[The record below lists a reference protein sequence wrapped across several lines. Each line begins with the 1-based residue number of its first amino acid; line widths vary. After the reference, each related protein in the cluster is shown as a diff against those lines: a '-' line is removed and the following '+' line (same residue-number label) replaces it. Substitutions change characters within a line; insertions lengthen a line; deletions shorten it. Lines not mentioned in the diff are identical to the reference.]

1 MAQKIPLDIV
11 SGFLGAG
18 KTTLILKMLK
28 ERKGNEKIFILENE
42 YGKVGIDGVLLSSN
56 KAEIKEIY
64 SGCICCS
71 LKGEFT
77 QVLKQTISNIKPGRI
92 LIEPTG
98 IGKLSEVLKIVQQP
112 CFHETIVID
121 HVITVVDVHEV
132 HNYLKN
138 FGEFY
143 KDQIYHAKI
152 IVLSKTQG
160 IPNQK
165 IQEIVNLIREH
176 NSSAKIVTSPWDQ
189 LDIQEI
195 LQEEKPC
202 EEPIKNETAISP
214 KKLSYTKKQAIS
226 SQTCNHHH
234 PGAADILDNVSWK
247 GLRVF
252 SISSLNAVLSAIS
265 TGQYGQILRAKGIV
279 AGKKDWFHFEYV
291 NGKWQCN
298 TTEPLKLGRAVF
310 IGKNLLSEKLLE
322 LVEGPPNAESC

>member
-1 MAQKIPLDIV
+1 MGQKIPLDIV

-42 YGKVGIDGVLLSSN
+42 YGKAGIDGILLSSN
-56 KAEIKEIY
+56 NAEIKEIY

-77 QVLKQTISNIKPGRI
+77 QVLKHAISSIKPDRI

-98 IGKLSEVLKIVQQP
+98 IGKLSEILQIVQQP

-132 HNYLKN
+132 HNYLRN

-152 IVLSKTQG
+152 IVLSKTQE
-160 IPNQK
+160 ISYPN

-176 NSSAKIVTSPWDQ
+176 NSSAKVVTSSWDQ
-189 LDIQEI
+189 LAIQEI
-195 LQEEKPC
+195 LQAENPEI
-202 EEPIKNETAISP
+202 IKNETAISP
-214 KKLSYTKKQAIS
+214 KKLSYTRKQPVSVRI
-226 SQTCNHHH
+226 CNHHS
-234 PGAADILDNVSWK
+234 GAADIFDNVSWK

-265 TGQYGQILRAKGIV
+265 TGQYGKILRAKGIV
-279 AGKKDWFHFEYV
+279 AGKNDWIHFEYV
-291 NGKWQCN
+291 NGQWKCN
-298 TTEPLKLGRAVF
+298 TTKPLKLGRAVF
-310 IGKNLLSEKLLE
+310 IGQNLLSEKLLE
-322 LVEGPPNAESC
+322 LVEGSLNAESC

>member
-1 MAQKIPLDIV
+1 MGHKIPLDII

-42 YGKVGIDGVLLSSN
+42 YGKAGIDGSLLSGN

-77 QVLKQTISNIKPGRI
+77 QVLKQAISSINPGRI

-98 IGKLSEVLKIVQQP
+98 IGKLSEILQIVQQP
-112 CFHETIVID
+112 CFHETIVTD

-152 IVLSKTQG
+152 IVLSKTQE
-160 IPNQK
+160 IPYPK
-165 IQEIVNLIREH
+165 IQEIVTLIREH
-176 NSSAKIVTSPWDQ
+176 NSTAKIVTSPWDQ

-195 LQEEKPC
+195 LQEDKPY
-202 EEPIKNETAISP
+202 EELSKNEDVISP
-214 KKLSYTKKQAIS
+214 KKLSYTKKQPAS
-226 SQTCNHHH
+226 SRTCNHHS
-234 PGAADILDNVSWK
+234 GTDIFDNVSWK

-252 SISSLNAVLSAIS
+252 SISSLNAVLSAVS
-265 TGQYGQILRAKGIV
+265 TGQYGKILRAKGIV
-279 AGKKDWFHFEYV
+279 AGKKDWIHFEYV
-291 NGKWQCN
+291 NGQWKCN
-298 TTEPLKLGRAVF
+298 TTEPVKLGRAVF
-310 IGKNLLSEKLLE
+310 IGQNLLSEKLLE
-322 LVEGPPNAESC
+322 LVEGANAESC

>member
-1 MAQKIPLDIV
+1 MGHKIPLDIV

-28 ERKGNEKIFILENE
+28 EHKGNEKIFILENE
-42 YGKVGIDGVLLSSN
+42 YGKAGIDGSLLSGN

-77 QVLKQTISNIKPGRI
+77 QVLKQAISSIKPGRI

-98 IGKLSEVLKIVQQP
+98 IGKLSEILQIVQQP
-112 CFHETIVID
+112 CFHGTIVTD

-152 IVLSKTQG
+152 IVLSKTQE
-160 IPNQK
+160 IPYPK

-176 NSSAKIVTSPWDQ
+176 NSTAKIVTSPWDQ

-195 LQEEKPC
+195 LQEDKPY
-202 EEPIKNETAISP
+202 EELSKNEDVISP
-214 KKLSYTKKQAIS
+214 KKLNYTRKQPAS
-226 SQTCNHHH
+226 SRTCHHH
-234 PGAADILDNVSWK
+234 SGADIFDNVSWK

-252 SISSLNAVLSAIS
+252 SISSLNAVLSAVS
-265 TGQYGQILRAKGIV
+265 TGQYGKILRAKGIV
-279 AGKKDWFHFEYV
+279 AGKKEWIHFEYV
-291 NGKWQCN
+291 NGQWKCS
-298 TTEPLKLGRAVF
+298 TTEPLKLGQAVF
-310 IGKNLLSEKLLE
+310 IGQNLLSEKLLE
-322 LVEGPPNAESC
+322 LVEGANAKSC

>member
-1 MAQKIPLDIV
+1 MEQRIPLDIV

-28 ERKGNEKIFILENE
+28 ERKGDEKIFILENE
-42 YGKVGIDGVLLSSN
+42 YGKAGIDGILLSGN
-56 KAEIKEIY
+56 NAEIKEIY

-77 QVLKQTISNIKPGRI
+77 QVLKQVISNIKPGRI
-92 LIEPTG
+92 MIEPTG

-112 CFHETIVID
+112 CFRETIVID
-121 HVITVVDVHEV
+121 YVITVVDVHEV
-132 HNYLKN
+132 YNYLRN

-160 IPNQK
+160 IPTPQ
-165 IQEIVNLIREH
+165 IQEIVNLIRGH
-176 NSSAKIVTSPWDQ
+176 NSSAKVVTSPWDQ

-195 LQEEKPC
+195 LQEEKPY
-202 EEPIKNETAISP
+202 EEPNKNETAISP
-214 KKLSYTKKQAIS
+214 KKLNYTRKQAVS
-226 SQTCNHHH
+226 SRTCNHH

-252 SISSLNAVLSAIS
+252 SISSINAVLSAIS

-279 AGKKDWFHFEYV
+279 AGKKDWIHFEYV

-310 IGKNLLSEKLLE
+310 IGKNLLSEKLLK
-322 LVEGPPNAESC
+322 LVEGPSNAESC

>member
-1 MAQKIPLDIV
+1 MGQKIPLDVV

-28 ERKGNEKIFILENE
+28 ERKENEKIFILENE
-42 YGKVGIDGVLLSSN
+42 YGKAGIDGILLSSSN
-56 KAEIKEIY
+56 AEIKEIY

-77 QVLKQTISNIKPGRI
+77 QVLKQAISSIKPGRI
-92 LIEPTG
+92 FIEPTG
-98 IGKLSEVLKIVQQP
+98 IGKLSEVLQIVQQS

-152 IVLSKTQG
+152 IVLSKTHE
-160 IPNQK
+160 IPYPK

-195 LQEEKPC
+195 LQEEKPYKALS
-202 EEPIKNETAISP
+202 KNENVISP
-214 KKLSYTKKQAIS
+214 KKLSYTRKQPVS
-226 SQTCNHHH
+226 SRTCNHHS
-234 PGAADILDNVSWK
+234 GAADIFDNVSWE

-252 SISSLNAVLSAIS
+252 SISSLNTVLSAIS
-265 TGQYGQILRAKGIV
+265 TGQYGKILRAKGIV
-279 AGKKDWFHFEYV
+279 AGKKDWIHFEYV
-291 NGKWQCN
+291 NGKWKCN
-298 TTEPLKLGRAVF
+298 TTEPLKLGQAVF
-310 IGKNLLSEKLLE
+310 IGQNLLSGKLLE
-322 LVEGPPNAESC
+322 LVEGSPNAQSC

>member
-1 MAQKIPLDIV
+1 MERKIPLDIV

-28 ERKGNEKIFILENE
+28 ERQENEKIFILENE
-42 YGKVGIDGVLLSSN
+42 YGKAGIDGVLLSSN
-56 KAEIKEIY
+56 NAEIKEIY

-77 QVLKQTISNIKPGRI
+77 HVLKQAISSIKPERI

-98 IGKLSEVLKIVQQP
+98 IGKLSEILQIVQQP
-112 CFHETIVID
+112 RFHETIVID
-121 HVITVVDVHEV
+121 HVITVVDVHQV

-143 KDQIYHAKI
+143 KDQISHANI
-152 IVLSKTQG
+152 IVLSKTQEM
-160 IPNQK
+160 PDLK
-165 IQEIVNLIREH
+165 IQEIVTLIREY
-176 NSSAKIVTSPWDQ
+176 NPSAKIVDSPWDQ
-189 LDIQEI
+189 LGVQEI
-195 LQEEKPC
+195 LQEEKSH
-202 EEPIKNETAISP
+202 EELIKNENVISL
-214 KKLSYTKKQAIS
+214 KKLSYNRNQPVS
-226 SQTCNHHH
+226 SRTCDHHSR
-234 PGAADILDNVSWK
+234 ADIFDNVSWK

-265 TGQYGQILRAKGIV
+265 TGQYGKILRAKGIV
-279 AGKKDWFHFEYV
+279 AGKKDWIHFEYV
-291 NGKWQCN
+291 NGQWKCN

-310 IGKNLLSEKLLE
+310 IGQNLLSEKLLE

>member
-1 MAQKIPLDIV
+1 MGHKIPLDIV

-42 YGKVGIDGVLLSSN
+42 YGKAGIDGSLLSGN

-77 QVLKQTISNIKPGRI
+77 QVLKQAISSIKPGRI

-98 IGKLSEVLKIVQQP
+98 IGKLSEILQIVQQP

-121 HVITVVDVHEV
+121 HVMTVVDVHEV

-143 KDQIYHAKI
+143 KDQIYHAKT
-152 IVLSKTQG
+152 IVLSKTQE
-160 IPNQK
+160 IPDTK

-176 NSSAKIVTSPWDQ
+176 NLTAKIVTSPWDQ
-189 LDIQEI
+189 LNIQEI
-195 LQEEKPC
+195 FQEEKPY
-202 EEPIKNETAISP
+202 EELIKNEDVISP
-214 KKLSYTKKQAIS
+214 KKLSYTRKQPVS
-226 SQTCNHHH
+226 SRTCNHHS
-234 PGAADILDNVSWK
+234 GAAIFDNVSWK

-252 SISSLNAVLSAIS
+252 SISSLNAVLSSVS
-265 TGQYGQILRAKGIV
+265 TGQYGTVLRAKGIV
-279 AGKKDWFHFEYV
+279 AGKKDWIHFEYV
-291 NGKWQCN
+291 NGQWKCN

-310 IGKNLLSEKLLE
+310 IGQNLLSEKLLE
-322 LVEGPPNAESC
+322 LVEGADAESC

>member
-1 MAQKIPLDIV
+1 MGQKIALDIV

-42 YGKVGIDGVLLSSN
+42 YGKAGIDGILLSSN
-56 KAEIKEIY
+56 NAEIKEIY

-77 QVLKQTISNIKPGRI
+77 QVLKQAISSIKPDRI

-98 IGKLSEVLKIVQQP
+98 IGKLSEILQIIQQP

-143 KDQIYHAKI
+143 KDQIYHANI
-152 IVLSKTQG
+152 IVLSKTQE
-160 IPNQK
+160 IPCPNM
-165 IQEIVNLIREH
+165 QETVNLIREH
-176 NSSAKIVTSPWDQ
+176 NSSAKVVSSPWDE

-195 LQEEKPC
+195 LQAEKPY
-202 EEPIKNETAISP
+202 EELIKNETAISP
-214 KKLSYTKKQAIS
+214 KKLSYTRKQPVAS
-226 SQTCNHHH
+226 RTCNHHSRE
-234 PGAADILDNVSWK
+234 ADLFDNVSWK

-265 TGQYGQILRAKGIV
+265 TGQYGKILRAKGIV
-279 AGKKDWFHFEYV
+279 AGKRDWIHFEYA
-291 NGKWQCN
+291 NGKWKCH

-310 IGKNLLSEKLLE
+310 IGQNLLPEKLLE
-322 LVEGPPNAESC
+322 LVEGSPNAESC